1 MNIVLATSP
10 AEHDRHGVHSL
21 PPLSIAYIAAGVKNL
36 EGVAVSVVDA
46 YGEDLGMDKAV
57 ERVLAQS
64 PDVLGLSTT
73 NVCFR
78 DGLKLLKKVKQA
90 KPDVV
95 TVMGGYHPTAQDH
108 LLLREVPELDLV
120 VRGEGDESFR
130 ELCSRLLRAEPIDG
144 AAGVSYR
151 VNGDIVRGTPCQ
163 VEDLDALP
171 FPDRDSMDNNSY
183 YKQFG
188 GVYIPEIPPT
198 ANMVSSRACPH
209 QCSFCS
215 KLMPGWKYRM
225 RSAENLFKEILELR
239 GRGVKWIFFQDENFS
254 HHIPRLEKLCGMIL
268 DHKLGMR
275 FMFQGTIHHLPDSVL
290 QLMHRAGFDFLFVG
304 IESGS
309 DATLK
314 RYKKPAN
321 SKHLAAAVR
330 RAKKAHL
337 IVFGFFVHGGP
348 GETNEDFKDTIR
360 FIREVRPHAAA
371 GESLWLHPGS
381 PLWNE
386 LVGSDAAHNLE
397 TTGPRPI
404 YSLPGQT
411 DKETLKRRLK
421 EFRRALAK
429 SWLHWTRL
437 FEIIDLLIYNGAFRR
452 TAWRLALNFQAVR
465 KLFK

>member
-1 MNIVLATSP
+1 
-10 AEHDRHGVHSL
+10 
-21 PPLSIAYIAAGVKNL
+21 
-36 EGVAVSVVDA
+36 
-46 YGEDLGMDKAV
+46 
-57 ERVLAQS
+57 
-64 PDVLGLSTT
+64 
-73 NVCFR
+73 
-78 DGLKLLKKVKQA
+78 
-90 KPDVV
+90 
-95 TVMGGYHPTAQDH
+95 
-108 LLLREVPELDLV
+108 
-120 VRGEGDESFR
+120 
-130 ELCSRLLRAEPIDG
+130 
-144 AAGVSYR
+144 
-151 VNGDIVRGTPCQ
+151 
-163 VEDLDALP
+163 
-171 FPDRDSMDNNSY
+171 
-183 YKQFG
+183 
-188 GVYIPEIPPT
+188 
-198 ANMVSSRACPH
+198 
-209 QCSFCS
+209 
-215 KLMPGWKYRM
+215 
-225 RSAENLFKEILELR
+225 
-239 GRGVKWIFFQDENFS
+239 
-254 HHIPRLEKLCGMIL
+254 
-268 DHKLGMR
+268 
-275 FMFQGTIHHLPDSVL
+275 
-290 QLMHRAGFDFLFVG
+290 MHRAGFDFLFVG

-337 IVFGFFVHGGP
+337 IVFGFFVHGGA

>member
-21 PPLSIAYIAAGVKNL
+21 PPLSIGYIAAGVKDL
-36 EGVAVSVVDA
+36 PGTTVRVVDA
-46 YGEDLGMDKAV
+46 YGEDLGMDTAV

-64 PDVLGLSTT
+64 PDVMGISTT

-78 DGLKLLKKVKQA
+78 DGLRLLKRVKRA

-95 TVMGGYHPTAQDH
+95 TVMGGYHPTSQDY
-108 LLLREVPELDLV
+108 LLLKEVPEVDLV
-120 VRGEGDESFR
+120 IRGEGDESFR
-130 ELCSRLLRAEPIDG
+130 ELCGRLLRAEPLDG
-144 AAGVSYR
+144 LAGLSYR
-151 VNGDIVRGTPCQ
+151 SNREIVRGTPCQ

-171 FPDRDSMDNNSY
+171 FPDRASMDGNSY

-188 GVYIPEIPPT
+188 GVWVPEIPPV

-215 KLMPGWKYRM
+215 KLMPDWKYRM

-239 GRGVKWIFFQDENFS
+239 GQGVEWIFFQDENFS
-254 HHIPRLEKLCGMIL
+254 HNIPRLEKLCGMIV
-268 DHKLGMR
+268 DHNLGMR
-275 FMFQGTIHHLPDSVL
+275 FMFQGTVHHLSDSVL
-290 QLMHRAGFDFLFVG
+290 RLMHRAGFDFFFVG

-309 DATLK
+309 DTTLK

-321 SKHLAAAVR
+321 SRLLAAAVR
-330 RAKKAHL
+330 RAKKAHF
-337 IVFGFFVHGGP
+337 IVFGFFVHGCP
-348 GETNEDFKDTIR
+348 GETTEDFKDTIR

-386 LVGSDAAHNLE
+386 LVGPDEAQSLE
-397 TTGPRPI
+397 NTVPRAI

-411 DKETLKRRLK
+411 DKETLKARVK

-437 FEIIDLLIYNGAFRR
+437 FEIIDLLIYNKAFRR
-452 TAWRLALNFQAVR
+452 SAWRMARDFRAIRQ
-465 KLFK
+465 LFK